1 MHTYKQGIVAAIR
14 ERGGRFLDENDRTG
28 VYLEVG
34 DKKATEKTS
43 QALREGQSE
52 TKKKMHRDEAAE
64 IQPNSFYPAIDSP
77 APKHEISELGYF
89 GYSLHV
95 LDALYKEHD
104 DSIFHAPV
112 VPTNVPSSVTA
123 IADNDAMAMALDQF
137 PVVPSIQETTTYTD
151 SSLPIAGTVDIHPLS
166 VDARPSFGRLTNMS
180 LSSLLSIGSIRELLE
195 SARDENPQSAI
206 ELMGVNGTMMSLP
219 SSEVRAL
226 IRTSEPLLAQIEN
239 VAFEVMNERVSE
251 LRCSEMCKD
260 LAKAV
265 CGEDVNP
272 RNTDFTLYSTT
283 SLMDASMMTIDRDD
297 MSLFDGKQTFSELKE
312 EQERPPIDD
321 AELLLRKSI

>member
-1 MHTYKQGIVAAIR
+1 M
-14 ERGGRFLDENDRTG
+14 DEDDRTG
-28 VYLEVG
+28 IYLEVD

-52 TKKKMHRDEAAE
+52 TKKKIHRDEAA
-64 IQPNSFYPAIDSP
+64 
-77 APKHEISELGYF
+77 PKHEMSELGYF

-95 LDALYKEHD
+95 LDALYKEHE
-104 DSIFHAPV
+104 DSICHAPV
-112 VPTNVPSSVTA
+112 VPKNVPSSVTA
-123 IADNDAMAMALDQF
+123 IANSDAMAMALDQF
-137 PVVPSIQETTTYTD
+137 PVVPPIQETTTYTD
-151 SSLPIAGTVDIHPLS
+151 SSLPLAGTVDIQPLS

-195 SARDENPQSAI
+195 SARDENPQPAI

-226 IRTSEPLLAQIEN
+226 ILTSEPLLAQIGN

-272 RNTDFTLYSTT
+272 RNTDFTLYSRT

-297 MSLFDGKQTFSELKE
+297 MSFFDGKLTFSELKE
-312 EQERPPIDD
+312 QQQERPPIDD
-321 AELLLRKSI
+321 AELLLGMSI